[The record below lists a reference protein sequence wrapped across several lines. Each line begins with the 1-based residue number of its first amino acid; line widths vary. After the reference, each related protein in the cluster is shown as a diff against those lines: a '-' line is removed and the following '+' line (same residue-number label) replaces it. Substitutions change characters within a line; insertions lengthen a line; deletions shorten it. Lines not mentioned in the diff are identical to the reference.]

1 MAQRSLASV
10 RRHVFVCSEVCDGGA
25 LRLGPEFQNSSRSG
39 IRSRLFFRERGR
51 GRSGSF
57 GFLQWQAFSS
67 KRESVS
73 WTAEHHRNMPLKY
86 VDEKTRKLYYVDLCS
101 GGQVRMDA
109 PR

>member
-1 MAQRSLASV
+1 MSTNPAFGTEEQVSGGGATSLASV

-67 KRESVS
+67 KREQASYKS
-73 WTAEHHRNMPLKY
+73 AQQK
-86 VDEKTRKLYYVDLCS
+86 
-101 GGQVRMDA
+101 VRFFIKVYDA
-109 PR
+109 SNQ

>member
-57 GFLQWQAFSS
+57 GFLRWQAFLVVPGAQWQAFSS
-67 KRESVS
+67 KSEQASYKS
-73 WTAEHHRNMPLKY
+73 AQQK
-86 VDEKTRKLYYVDLCS
+86 
-101 GGQVRMDA
+101 VRFFIKVYDA
-109 PR
+109 SNQ